1 MPKYKKG
8 VTMNINEKQ
17 ICAESG
23 SCKSMEM
30 DRKTVEEIVHQLRRA
45 YCDEWL
51 AFIQYW
57 TAAQVV
63 KGFTRTSTACELL
76 ENANE
81 ELEHARMLADRIQ
94 ELCGEIPVSPQE
106 IIENCNCAF
115 VAPTDPCAYRI
126 MCQSI
131 ASERCAIAVYNRM
144 LKMIGDRDPVTSHLV
159 LEILEDEVEHEFE
172 FRQIKE
178 DIDASREALGL
189 GKEPAK

>member
-1 MPKYKKG
+1 M
-8 VTMNINEKQ
+8 MNINEKQ

-115 VAPTDPCAYRI
+115 VAPTDPCGYRI
-126 MCQSI
+126 VCQSI

-144 LKMIGDRDPVTSHLV
+144 LKMIGDRDPVTTHLIV
-159 LEILEDEVEHEFE
+159 EILEDEVEHEFE

-178 DIDASREALGL
+178 DIDASCEALGL

>member
-1 MPKYKKG
+1 
-8 VTMNINEKQ
+8 MNINEKQ

-30 DRKTVEEIVHQLRRA
+30 DKKTVEEIVHQLRRA

-63 KGFTRTSTACELL
+63 KGFTRTSTACELM
-76 ENANE
+76 EHANE

-94 ELCGEIPVSPQE
+94 ELCGEIPITPQE

-115 VAPTDPCAYRI
+115 VAPSDPCGYRI

-131 ASERCAIAVYNRM
+131 ASERCAIAVYNRI
-144 LKMIGDRDPVTSHLV
+144 LKTIGDRDPVTSRII
-159 LEILEDEVEHEFE
+159 LEILEDEEEHEFE

-178 DIDASREALGL
+178 DIDASREALGM
-189 GKEPAK
+189 GNHTPMKS